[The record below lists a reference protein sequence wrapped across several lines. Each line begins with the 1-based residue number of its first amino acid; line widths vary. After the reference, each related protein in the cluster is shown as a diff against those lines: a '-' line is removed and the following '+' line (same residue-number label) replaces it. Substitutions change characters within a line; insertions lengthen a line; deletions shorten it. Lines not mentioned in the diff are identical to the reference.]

1 MIASAQSTLN
11 CGVGLKLLIVESNAI
26 HGMQYVSVK
35 IKNFFFALIIS
46 TVFCSSSAYAD
57 TVRVGI
63 LKDGPEL
70 LFSTLQDLFTQEV
83 LDLTEGEFEVVFPD
97 SKNLHGNWSTQDIE
111 AAFSDL
117 QNDREVD
124 MVLALGF
131 VASLVASSS
140 DNIKKPTFA
149 PLVLDGQLAGLAR
162 DGNTSGVENLNY
174 LTEEI
179 RFPEDLNY
187 FREITEF
194 EELILLVD
202 EIIFES
208 VPELAAEGKIWA
220 QDLGINLQYVLH
232 NHDVDDLISE
242 IPREAEAVMVAA
254 LPRLDSAGRQKLI
267 EGLNKRKLP
276 SYSLIGTTPVAQ
288 GILAAAAPDSDWQR
302 LARRNAL
309 NMQAVMLGES
319 AGDQPVSFQY
329 KRKLTINME
338 TARILDIYPRFDI
351 LSEAVLLNEDIVGH
365 DITWSLSGVAHEA
378 LKSNLDLRVSETGLE
393 IGDEVVNET
402 ESLLRP
408 QFNTSLNAVQ
418 LDNSNPGVVAGQSAE
433 RTISAALN
441 LTQTI
446 YSEANLAAI
455 EIQHYTQEV
464 RQAAHRALELDVVRD
479 ATVGFLNILK
489 AKSFLNIQRRA
500 LELSRTNLDQA
511 RDRVNIGTTNASDV
525 YRWESEVATTRQSL
539 LAAQAQYN
547 QSQDALNKLL
557 HRPISERFETV
568 PASLNDSSLLIS
580 RSDLVDII
588 NNQKKFDLMGDF
600 MINEGIRNAPELK
613 QIKLQQASTERQLV
627 SEERS
632 YWRPVV
638 SLNGQVSHTLDEH
651 ETLMNSREGET
662 DWQIS
667 LNLTLPLYQGGA
679 RKSRISQN
687 QLTLTQLNYQLANAR
702 DSIEQGIRANL
713 HAVQSTFPSIEL
725 AQVAAEA
732 ARKNLDLIQD
742 NYNRGTVTIIELLDA
757 RDASLNADLSAND
770 AIYNFLIDLMNL
782 QRSTAGFDFF
792 LDQASLDALAEKL
805 KSRVSL

>member
-1 MIASAQSTLN
+1 M
-11 CGVGLKLLIVESNAI
+11 
-26 HGMQYVSVK
+26 
-35 IKNFFFALIIS
+35 
-46 TVFCSSSAYAD
+46 
-57 TVRVGI
+57 
-63 LKDGPEL
+63 
-70 LFSTLQDLFTQEV
+70 
-83 LDLTEGEFEVVFPD
+83 
-97 SKNLHGNWSTQDIE
+97 
-111 AAFSDL
+111 
-117 QNDREVD
+117 
-124 MVLALGF
+124 
-131 VASLVASSS
+131 
-140 DNIKKPTFA
+140 
-149 PLVLDGQLAGLAR
+149 
-162 DGNTSGVENLNY
+162 
-174 LTEEI
+174 
-179 RFPEDLNY
+179 
-187 FREITEF
+187 
-194 EELILLVD
+194 
-202 EIIFES
+202 
-208 VPELAAEGKIWA
+208 
-220 QDLGINLQYVLH
+220 
-232 NHDVDDLISE
+232 
-242 IPREAEAVMVAA
+242 
-254 LPRLDSAGRQKLI
+254 
-267 EGLNKRKLP
+267 
-276 SYSLIGTTPVAQ
+276 
-288 GILAAAAPDSDWQR
+288 
-302 LARRNAL
+302 
-309 NMQAVMLGES
+309 
-319 AGDQPVSFQY
+319 
-329 KRKLTINME
+329 
-338 TARILDIYPRFDI
+338 
-351 LSEAVLLNEDIVGH
+351 
-365 DITWSLSGVAHEA
+365 
-378 LKSNLDLRVSETGLE
+378 
-393 IGDEVVNET
+393 
-402 ESLLRP
+402 
-408 QFNTSLNAVQ
+408 
-418 LDNSNPGVVAGQSAE
+418 
-433 RTISAALN
+433 
-441 LTQTI
+441 
-446 YSEANLAAI
+446 
-455 EIQHYTQEV
+455 
-464 RQAAHRALELDVVRD
+464 
-479 ATVGFLNILK
+479 
-489 AKSFLNIQRRA
+489 
-500 LELSRTNLDQA
+500 
-511 RDRVNIGTTNASDV
+511 
-525 YRWESEVATTRQSL
+525 